1 MDHELVDRAREGDRE
16 AFALIIDA
24 SFDRCH
30 EIARRILGESH
41 LAQDATQQ
49 AMLSIWR
56 DLPKLREA
64 ARFEA
69 WAYRITVNACYAE
82 AKRARRSLPAIQPTD
97 DSPAIIDEYGTVIDR
112 DQIERAFSRQKLE
125 HRAVL
130 VLRYYLDMPVEEVAT
145 TLDIP
150 LGTAKSRIHHALK
163 SMRAALDADSRV
175 PTPDRRRDGNER
187 LPHEPDGQVIR

>member
-16 AFALIIDA
+16 AFALIVDA

-49 AMLSIWR
+49 AMISIWR

-64 ARFEA
+64 DRFEA
-69 WAYRITVNACYAE
+69 WSYRITVNACYAE
-82 AKRARRSLPAIQPTD
+82 AKRARRSLPAIQPAD
-97 DSPAIIDEYGTVIDR
+97 DGPAITDEYGTAINR
-112 DQIERAFSRQKLE
+112 DQLDRAFSRQKLE

-163 SMRAALDADSRV
+163 SMRAALDADSRP
-175 PTPDRRRDGNER
+175 PTGGAPAMNDFRTSPTAR
-187 LPHEPDGQVIR
+187 

>member
-16 AFALIIDA
+16 AFALIVDA

-69 WAYRITVNACYAE
+69 WSYRITVNACYAE
-82 AKRARRSLPAIQPTD
+82 AKRARRSLPAIQSAD
-97 DSPAIIDEYGTVIDR
+97 DGPAITDEYGTIIDR
-112 DQIERAFSRQKLE
+112 DQLERAFSRQKLE

-163 SMRAALDADSRV
+163 SMRAALDADSRP
-175 PTPDRRRDGNER
+175 PTGGAPAMNDFRTSPTDR
-187 LPHEPDGQVIR
+187 

>member
-1 MDHELVDRAREGDRE
+1 MDCELIDRARQGNRE
-16 AFALIIDA
+16 AFALIVDG
-24 SFDRCH
+24 SFDRCY

-56 DLPKLREA
+56 DLPKLRDA

-69 WAYRITVNACYAE
+69 WSYRIVVNACYAE
-82 AKRARRSLPAIQPTD
+82 AKRARRALPDTRANDLGTVTT
-97 DSPAIIDEYGTVIDR
+97 DEYGTVIDR

-130 VLRYYLDMPVEEVAT
+130 VLRYYLDMPIEEVAT

-150 LGTAKSRIHHALK
+150 IGTAKSRIHHALK
-163 SMRAALDADSRV
+163 GMRAALDADSRPPSGGSPAINDFSAS
-175 PTPDRRRDGNER
+175 PTAR
-187 LPHEPDGQVIR
+187 

>member
-16 AFALIIDA
+16 AFALIVDA

-49 AMLSIWR
+49 AMISIWR

-69 WAYRITVNACYAE
+69 WSYRITVNACYAE
-82 AKRARRSLPAIQPTD
+82 AKRARRTLPDIHPTD
-97 DSPAIIDEYGTVIDR
+97 HGPTISDEYGTVIDR
-112 DQIERAFSRQKLE
+112 DQLDRAFSRQKLE

-163 SMRAALDADSRV
+163 SMRAALDADSRP
-175 PTPDRRRDGNER
+175 PTGGAPAVNDFRTSPTAR
-187 LPHEPDGQVIR
+187 